1 MLGYNIGQSS
11 FFTRHIVSIASSKGT
26 EGSAPG
32 SFGASLFLCSDY
44 IIALRISTVKGR
56 VLIFTQVSYF
66 LTRMSH
72 WVVSNNN
79 LPIDLL
85 TAVWYNYPIPCY
97 TDTYD
102 DIRGGN
108 DEDLHNMSVF
118 FYNYSID
125 RRG

>member
-11 FFTRHIVSIASSKGT
+11 FFTRNIVSIASSKGT

-32 SFGASLFLCSDY
+32 TFGASLFLCSDY
-44 IIALRISTVKGR
+44 IIALWISTVKGR

-85 TAVWYNYPIPCY
+85 TAAWYNYPIPCY

-102 DIRGGN
+102 D
-108 DEDLHNMSVF
+108 L
-118 FYNYSID
+118 
-125 RRG
+125 